1 VIRRTGLL
9 AAVLAIAALV
19 SGCGFSGLNDRPL
32 PFAAGNGKGA
42 LTVKVVMES
51 AANLVPNSEVK
62 VGDVTVGSVRRI
74 TFHNWQAVLEVGLD
88 KGTTLPANATA
99 TIGQKSLL
107 GAEYLELAAPTG
119 TPATGRLQDG
129 ATIPISRTGRY
140 PETEEVFAALSTV
153 LNGGGLAQVQTITT
167 ELNHTLHGREGDV
180 RDLLGQL
187 TTFAGTL
194 DAQRH
199 NILSALD
206 QLNRTTRLMRGQT
219 PTIDHALT
227 ALPKAVDV
235 LEANRTNLTTLLS
248 RMQDFSTVATHLET
262 ATRSDL
268 EANLANLKPV
278 LSKLADAGKALT
290 GFLGDATFP
299 FPTDGLLKSVKGDY
313 MNLFLTVDL
322 SLTSLGRDW
331 LTGTPLDG
339 LYSSL
344 TGGLLS
350 GTSSQS
356 TNPLDLNGLL
366 GSATQLLKR
375 QQTASTSPAPK
386 KKAATSTKG
395 GS

>member
-1 VIRRTGLL
+1 MIRRAGLMAL
-9 AAVLAIAALV
+9 ALALATLV
-19 SGCGFSGLNDRPL
+19 SGCGFGGLNDRPL
-32 PFAAGNGKGA
+32 PFAAGNGSGA
-42 LTVKVVMES
+42 LTIKVVMES
-51 AANLVPNSEVK
+51 AASLVPNSEVK

-74 TFHNWQAVLEVGLD
+74 TFHDWQAVLEVGLD

-107 GAEYLELAAPTG
+107 GAEYLELAAPSG
-119 TPATGRLQDG
+119 TAAHGRLASG

-167 ELNHTLHGREGDV
+167 ELNKALHGREGDV
-180 RDLLGQL
+180 RDLLGEM

-194 DAQRH
+194 DAQRQ

-206 QLNRTTRLMRGQT
+206 QLDRTTRLMNSQST
-219 PTIDHALT
+219 TVDHALT
-227 ALPKAVDV
+227 ALPKAVDT
-235 LEANRTNLTTLLS
+235 LEANRVNLTTLLT
-248 RMQDFSTVATHLET
+248 RMQDFSTVATKLET

-268 EANLANLKPV
+268 EANLASVKPV
-278 LSKLADAGKALT
+278 LSKLADAGKSLT

-322 SLTSLGRDW
+322 SLSSLGRDW

-339 LYSSL
+339 LYSAL
-344 TGGLLS
+344 TGGQSS

-366 GSATQLLKR
+366 GSAQGLLKR
-375 QQTASTSPAPK
+375 QAASAAPK
-386 KKAATSTKG
+386 TPKR